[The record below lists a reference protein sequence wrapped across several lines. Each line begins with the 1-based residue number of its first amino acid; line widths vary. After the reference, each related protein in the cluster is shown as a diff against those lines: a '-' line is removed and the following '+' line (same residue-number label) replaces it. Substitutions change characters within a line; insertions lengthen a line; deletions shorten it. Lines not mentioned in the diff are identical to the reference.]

1 MEPTSVLPS
10 TQSFASCDKVIFV
23 LYRTVNSLGVS
34 DLPFLPTCSRFHADT
49 GSLSLSLGAAREFDV
64 AKS

>member
-34 DLPFLPTCSRFHADT
+34 DLPFLLTCSRFHADT
-49 GSLSLSLGAAREFDV
+49 VSLSLSLGAAREVDV